1 MQALH
6 ERPVSSSRRD
16 KQRLDDIVEAIQRIT
31 SYYEEA
37 LENIKNAIGLHVE
50 DRIVAGEEIPQ
61 P

>member
-1 MQALH
+1 MS
-6 ERPVSSSRRD
+6 RRRD